1 MNAVGQYGQENL
13 IANSPVDFL
22 YTEVW
27 EKPTDNGFSVLSNI
41 ITNNDRWSN
50 GKKTVLAAYM
60 NYKLGGE
67 GRGYFNTP
75 GVLMAN
81 AAIHAWGG
89 AHLELGEHMLT
100 TEYFPNSSLA
110 MKGD

>member
-1 MNAVGQYGQENL
+1 
-13 IANSPVDFL
+13 
-22 YTEVW
+22 
-27 EKPTDNGFSVLSNI
+27 
-41 ITNNDRWSN
+41 
-50 GKKTVLAAYM
+50 M

-67 GRGYFNTP
+67 GRGYFNAP

-100 TEYFPNSSLA
+100 TEYFPNNERGTEESN
-110 MKGD
+110 GDLL

>member
-1 MNAVGQYGQENL
+1 MGTRSRLGVLVPAHVLQALRDQ
-13 IANSPVDFL
+13 SHDVPVL
-22 YTEVW
+22 W
-27 EKPTDNGFSVLSNI
+27 KVLS
-41 ITNNDRWSN
+41 
-50 GKKTVLAAYM
+50 LQQYM

-100 TEYFPNSSLA
+100 SNNR
-110 MKGD
+110 